1 MTKEELG
8 FWNRV
13 KYSFYATLIFLLITS
28 PIAYQFTDSLFKGS
42 IVVLY
47 NQTPTASGYLLHAVL
62 FFLVTLAFMMIVRS

>member
-28 PIAYQFTDSLFKGS
+28 PITYQFTDKIFRGS
-42 IVVLY
+42 ISVL
-47 NQTPTASGYLLHAVL
+47 NNNIPTPSGYFLHTIL